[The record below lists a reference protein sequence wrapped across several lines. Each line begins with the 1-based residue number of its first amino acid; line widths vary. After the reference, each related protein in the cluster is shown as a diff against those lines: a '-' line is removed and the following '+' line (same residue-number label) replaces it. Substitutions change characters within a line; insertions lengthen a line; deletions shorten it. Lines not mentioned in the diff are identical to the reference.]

1 LGEAAQAGRNVVDIF
16 TPFSHP
22 VIIVISLL
30 TRWMGA
36 FGRAANGRG

>member
-1 LGEAAQAGRNVVDIF
+1 VVDIF